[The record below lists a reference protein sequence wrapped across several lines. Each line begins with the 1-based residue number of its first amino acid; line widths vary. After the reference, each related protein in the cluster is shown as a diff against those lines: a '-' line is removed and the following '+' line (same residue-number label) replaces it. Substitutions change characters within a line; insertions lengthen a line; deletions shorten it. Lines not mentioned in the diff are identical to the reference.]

1 MSRRGGGKQLVGTQ
15 TQGRGRKLW
24 GGSDSPVCRVSGKG
38 DTGCDF
44 PGFLTIFIKTCN
56 FELFTWQNC
65 AFRNNQQGHP
75 DCLAQHINWSRPR
88 DSLGVHGCF
97 SQLSLPEELTKKL
110 SNSLGPEYYNYT
122 SFKSNNSAIK
132 CTQFEYT
139 FQYFLT
145 RFCTYIDRWHDN
157 QDTEYFSLP

>member
-1 MSRRGGGKQLVGTQ
+1 MV
-15 TQGRGRKLW
+15 
-24 GGSDSPVCRVSGKG
+24 SDSPGCRVSGKG
-38 DTGCDF
+38 DTGCDLD
-44 PGFLTIFIKTCN
+44 GFLIIFIKRYN

-65 AFRNNQQGHP
+65 AFRNKDNQQRHP
-75 DCLAQHINWSRPR
+75 EYLAQHINWSRPR

-97 SQLSLPEELTKKL
+97 SQLSLPEELSKKL

-132 CTQFEYT
+132 CTQFEYM

-145 RFCTYIDRWHDN
+145 KFCICIDSWPEREWHI
-157 QDTEYFSLP
+157 TPVLLPGKSHEWRSLMGCSPWGG

>member
-1 MSRRGGGKQLVGTQ
+1 MATQDEQKGKWKTAGGNTNPRTGKKAVRGLRFPCL
-15 TQGRGRKLW
+15 RGIWQR
-24 GGSDSPVCRVSGKG
+24 
-38 DTGCDF
+38 DTGCDL
-44 PGFLTIFIKTCN
+44 PGFLTIFTKTCN

-88 DSLGVHGCF
+88 DSLRVHGCF
-97 SQLSLPEELTKKL
+97 SLLSLPEELSKNL

-132 CTQFEYT
+132 CTQFEYM
-139 FQYFLT
+139 FQYF
-145 RFCTYIDRWHDN
+145 
-157 QDTEYFSLP
+157 